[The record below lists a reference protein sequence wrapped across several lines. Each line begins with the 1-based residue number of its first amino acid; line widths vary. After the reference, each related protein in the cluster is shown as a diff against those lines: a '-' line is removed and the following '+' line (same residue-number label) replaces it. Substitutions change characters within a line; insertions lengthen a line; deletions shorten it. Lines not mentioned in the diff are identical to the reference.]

1 MMKRGSEFLL
11 DYFGGVTYE
20 YSLEDAIPEYLTPY
34 EYHPIVVEMDEDELE
49 EYRKMTQSVAAVASD
64 EDADDEDVQILRSQR
79 ADIVKRAI
87 NKYSALR
94 DILRKLDP
102 IEHLL
107 VYTNPNQID
116 TVGEILNE
124 FGVMHHRFTHE
135 EGDQLRA
142 NLLTRF
148 GEGEYDAL
156 VAMKC
161 LDEGVDVPETRTAIL
176 MANSGNPMQFI
187 QRRGRVLRQT
197 PNKDRAVIFDML
209 VVPTLNPRRKYSK
222 F

>member
-1 MMKRGSEFLL
+1 
-11 DYFGGVTYE
+11 
-20 YSLEDAIPEYLTPY
+20 
-34 EYHPIVVEMDEDELE
+34 
-49 EYRKMTQSVAAVASD
+49 MTQSVAAVASD

-142 NLLTRF
+142 NFSTSQSR
-148 GEGEYDAL
+148 L
-156 VAMKC
+156 V
-161 LDEGVDVPETRTAIL
+161 RTSAC
-176 MANSGNPMQFI
+176 
-187 QRRGRVLRQT
+187 
-197 PNKDRAVIFDML
+197 
-209 VVPTLNPRRKYSK
+209 
-222 F
+222 